1 MAMRS
6 FPDRVRHALMFEIVG
21 LAIVIPAGSY
31 LFGLPAAH
39 MGVIGIVG
47 ATVAT
52 LWNFLFNLGFDHA
65 LLRLQGHTRKSMAVR
80 VAHAVLFEIGLLA
93 MLLPMIAWYL
103 GVSLV
108 QAFLMDMSMVVF
120 YVVYAFVFN
129 IAYDRVFPVRSNQP
143 AFAG

>member
-1 MAMRS
+1 MRS

-52 LWNFLFNLGFDHA
+52 LWNFVFNLGFDHA
-65 LLRLQGHTRKSMAVR
+65 LLRLQGHTRKSVAVR

>member
-65 LLRLQGHTRKSMAVR
+65 LLRLKGHTRKSMPER
-80 VAHAVLFEIGLLA
+80 VAHALLFEIGLLA

-129 IAYDRVFPVRSNQP
+129 MAYDRVFPVRGNQP

>member
-1 MAMRS
+1 MRS

-65 LLRLQGHTRKSMAVR
+65 LLRFQGHTRKSMAVR